1 MASRRCV
8 GRKAHLYLQIGTVMQ
23 QNVAMPR
30 RYSICG
36 KHCDAEYTKEPAQC
50 KLVCNCN
57 SFSQMCGPQ
66 GTLISPNMIPMQQN
80 VALPRRYSICGK
92 LSAAEYTKEPEQCK
106 LVCNCNGFSQMCGP
120 QGTLISPNRYGQA
133 RGTALPRRYS
143 ICGKHSDAEY
153 TRTFRHLN
161 RDKIQET
168 HCNSLRNFILRGF
181 SKHLSWFRCSG
192 KGKHLNPA

>member
-1 MASRRCV
+1 MLLCRGATVYAASIAMPNIRRSLHNANLFAIAMASRRCV

-57 SFSQMCGPQ
+57 GFSQMCGPQ

-106 LVCNCNGFSQMCGP
+106 LVCNCNGFSQLRVP
-120 QGTLISPNRYGQA
+120 QGNRISPNRMRAG
-133 RGTALPRRYS
+133 
-143 ICGKHSDAEY
+143 
-153 TRTFRHLN
+153 N
-161 RDKIQET
+161 RD
-168 HCNSLRNFILRGF
+168 
-181 SKHLSWFRCSG
+181 CSAEALQYMRQAKRSRIYEG
-192 KGKHLNPA
+192 A